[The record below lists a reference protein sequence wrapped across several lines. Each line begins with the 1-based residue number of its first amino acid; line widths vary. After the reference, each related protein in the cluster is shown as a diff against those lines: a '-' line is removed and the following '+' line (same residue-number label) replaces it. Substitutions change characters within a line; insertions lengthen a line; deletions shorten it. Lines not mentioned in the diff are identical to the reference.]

1 MPSPGFLAKDLIEA
15 TTVGVSCCGHALI
28 QRVADDALTFH
39 CQGLRIQR
47 NCVDAFDFLI
57 HLSTCRRKLCLNS
70 SVLPLYLLYSQTAAA
85 MEDGVLVNCSP
96 TPSLHIYASTYVDI
110 YTYIYIK
117 DMFTNIKDMFTNSCE
132 QLLKL
137 LDLVPRQ
144 VLENELSTS
153 PRDILLLGVSR
164 HDGPSRA
171 PQRLNAMDLV
181 PNSLGGRVLHRQIT
195 RICPPENK
203 TCIHMAK
210 DTQCQCYNVICM
222 LCGM

>member
-1 MPSPGFLAKDLIEA
+1 MTIPWAFRAFLEDL
-15 TTVGVSCCGHALI
+15 
-28 QRVADDALTFH
+28 
-39 CQGLRIQR
+39 
-47 NCVDAFDFLI
+47 
-57 HLSTCRRKLCLNS
+57 
-70 SVLPLYLLYSQTAAA
+70 
-85 MEDGVLVNCSP
+85 
-96 TPSLHIYASTYVDI
+96 
-110 YTYIYIK
+110 
-117 DMFTNIKDMFTNSCE
+117 FTNIKDMFTNSCE

-144 VLENELSTS
+144 FLENELSTS

-171 PQRLNAMDLV
+171 PQRLEAMDLV
-181 PNSLGGRVLHRQIT
+181 PNSFGGRVSDRQIT

-210 DTQCQCYNVICM
+210 NRQCQCYNVICM

>member
-1 MPSPGFLAKDLIEA
+1 
-15 TTVGVSCCGHALI
+15 
-28 QRVADDALTFH
+28 
-39 CQGLRIQR
+39 
-47 NCVDAFDFLI
+47 
-57 HLSTCRRKLCLNS
+57 
-70 SVLPLYLLYSQTAAA
+70 
-85 MEDGVLVNCSP
+85 
-96 TPSLHIYASTYVDI
+96 
-110 YTYIYIK
+110 
-117 DMFTNIKDMFTNSCE
+117 MFTNACE

-144 VLENELSTS
+144 FLEYELSTS

-171 PQRLNAMDLV
+171 PQRLEAMDLV
-181 PNSLGGRVLHRQIT
+181 PNSFGGRVSDRQTT

-210 DTQCQCYNVICM
+210 NRQCRCYDVICM